1 MSILDNGTI
10 FWMQKCCGL
19 SLAFWVRL
27 FIDLRTHRNLPL
39 INTITPSQ
47 LPPCLSTKQ
56 SSDYCLHFFLTAFRE
71 PSSRH
76 PDLPT
81 LLHYYSS
88 LDINSLLFSVFYSL
102 RNQRSWLWF
111 FTNKLLSYLF
121 PSVETKVSGLH
132 FLNGS
137 LALFLLEQLKQ
148 PFLPQKVHKPKS
160 RSV

>member
-1 MSILDNGTI
+1 MSILD
-10 FWMQKCCGL
+10 L
-19 SLAFWVRL
+19 SPASWIRL
-27 FIDLRTHRNLPL
+27 LIDLWTHGNLPF
-39 INTITPSQ
+39 INTSTPSQ

-111 FTNKLLSYLF
+111 FTNKLLSYLLAFSLCRNKSVLASF
-121 PSVETKVSGLH
+121 PEWFFSP
-132 FLNGS
+132 
-137 LALFLLEQLKQ
+137 FLLEQLKQ
-148 PFLPQKVHKPKS
+148 PFLPQKVHKQKS